1 MRYYNVIIVAI
12 LVIALG
18 FVLYAVRKKNENLFR
33 HMILALVIKAEKYL
47 GSGTGSLKYS
57 TVVRWIYE
65 KIPLSIR
72 GLFTQDDIDNFIE
85 WSVDYLKDY
94 LKDGHVNLSG
104 YDDEVFL
111 KSSNSDSTSK

>member
-1 MRYYNVIIVAI
+1 MRYYNIIIILI

-18 FVLYAVRKKNENLFR
+18 FVLYVVRKKNENLFR
-33 HMILALVIKAEKYL
+33 HMVLALVIKAEKYL
-47 GSGTGSLKYS
+47 GSGTGSLKYA

-72 GLFTQDDIDNFIE
+72 CLFTQDDIDNFIE
-85 WSVDYLKDY
+85 WSVDYLKNY
-94 LKDGHVNLSG
+94 LKDGHINLSG

-111 KSSNSDSTSK
+111 KNSNDVSTSK